1 MQGQGFWAAAAR
13 AREHVSAHHMPGR
26 TLPGRLGL
34 GHWEL
39 WVSSQASC
47 SRVVAMVHGVV
58 NEQLLRF
65 AEQHVQDM
73 YGEEWV

>member
-1 MQGQGFWAAAAR
+1 MIAAVDGSAVLLAAGV
-13 AREHVSAHHMPGR
+13 AWS
-26 TLPGRLGL
+26 
-34 GHWEL
+34 
-39 WVSSQASC
+39 SSQASC